1 MIYPCV
7 DVASETLS
15 MTTHAESFPLTRDTM
30 AWFMAQY
37 LSADA
42 NPAEPRLSPI
52 RAEDLTGLA
61 PTILVTAGFDPLSD
75 QGEDYAKALIAAKT
89 PVVFRRYD
97 SLPHGFTGFG
107 LVPAAKN
114 ACLDIA
120 KLARQAARCFPR
132 PNLFGQLAC

>member
-1 MIYPCV
+1 
-7 DVASETLS
+7 
-15 MTTHAESFPLTRDTM
+15 MTTHADSFPLTRDTM
-30 AWFMAQY
+30 SWFMAQY

-52 RAEDLTGLA
+52 RAEDLAGLA

-107 LVPAAKN
+107 LVPAAQK
-114 ACLDIA
+114 ACVDIA
-120 KLARQAARCFPR
+120 RLARQAAEGSLFPS
-132 PNLFGQLAC
+132 A